1 MAGNK
6 ADPRVVKT
14 RNSLRKAL
22 VYLMRREKLENISV
36 QKITETANITRGTF
50 YLHYKDKQDFIK
62 SAMNEILDEFFDR
75 VMVESEDLS
84 FTKGRTV
91 QVFSLQKAFQYIESE
106 ADIFDVL
113 LNNER
118 NNFFYEQLY
127 DRLSDQLT
135 KYYTEVAEPD
145 EQSKVPLNLQISFID
160 SALLGLISHWLK
172 DGMIYTSRYMTQ
184 SVGKMLDQIDSQN
197 VLLLGFFS
205 RETESALQD
214 IQGLLRDK
222 SDDILVEKGHL
233 VPYIRYQVLFI

>member
-6 ADPRVVKT
+6 TDPRVVKT

-22 VYLMRREKLENISV
+22 VYLMRREKLEDISV

-50 YLHYKDKQDFIK
+50 YLHYKDKKDFIR
-62 SAMNEILDEFFDR
+62 SAINEILDEFFDQ

-84 FTKGRTV
+84 FSKGQTV

-118 NNFFYEQLY
+118 M
-127 DRLSDQLT
+127 
-135 KYYTEVAEPD
+135 
-145 EQSKVPLNLQISFID
+145 NLQISFID

-184 SVGKMLDQIDSQN
+184 SVGKMLDQLDSN
-197 VLLLGFFS
+197 NILLLDFFS
-205 RETESALQD
+205 HETEPALQD
-214 IQGLLRDK
+214 IQ
-222 SDDILVEKGHL
+222 
-233 VPYIRYQVLFI
+233 